1 MNHPLR
7 RLLAALLCACTLT
20 AVAAPPKVL
29 RVAFNAAETG
39 FDPAKISDIYS
50 RTVTPHIFEA
60 LYTYDPLARPF
71 KIKPLTAAGMPET
84 SADFRDWTI
93 RVQPGITYADDPVFK
108 GVKRELVAA
117 DYVYAIKRL
126 IDPANKSPVG
136 STIQDLDIVGLN
148 ALRDETVAK
157 AIAFDYDREVE
168 GLRTLDRYTL
178 KITLERPR
186 PRLLQIL
193 AASDLVGG
201 TAREVVEHYG
211 DDIMAHPV
219 GTGPF
224 RLVQWR
230 RSSLIVLERNPDYRE
245 RLYDAEPGPDDVDG
259 QEILARLKG
268 KRLPMVDRVEVS
280 IITEEQPRWLTF
292 LNGGLDLSAI
302 PSVAIAQAIPN
313 NRLAPN
319 LAKKGIRHYRSL
331 NADGVY
337 TFFNMEDP
345 MVGGIT
351 PAQVA
356 LRRALSLSLN
366 VPKLIS
372 QLYRN
377 QGIPSQSLFIP
388 WCSGYDP
395 DFKSEMGDYDPSRA
409 KALLDLY
416 GFKDRGWRRLPRAAR
431 RLAAGHRDR
440 DPARPVQPPVRRSL
454 AEGLRRRRHPRELL
468 RRAVVG
474 AAESG
479 LRRQAA
485 DVDPGGLGRQPGRAG
500 HDAVLLQQAD
510 RQRRQLRALPQ
521 PGDGPHLRRSGTP
534 ARRPRAR
541 RPVLPGQAHRYR
553 ADALQ
558 VADAPLQQH
567 PGLQVS
573 DRLPPAAVLDRVVAS
588 GGHPEGRGAMKCLS
602 ALVLGLAVLAQQP
615 ALAQAAAKKVLRVA
629 FNTPETS
636 FDPVQISDLY
646 SRTITPHIFEGLYQY
661 DHLARPAVIKP
672 LTAAAMPEVSPDFT
686 TWTVRVTPGI
696 FFADDPAF
704 KGKPRELTARDYVY
718 SILRTAD
725 PANRSEIWTYI
736 ASLKIAGLAAK
747 RQKHLD
753 DKTPFDYDSE
763 PEGLRTLDR
772 YTLQF
777 RLQAPDPRFGSNL
790 ASSDNLGAVAR
801 EVVEFYGARIGEH
814 PVGTGPFRLK
824 SWRRS
829 SMIVLERNPDYRG
842 RFYDAEP
849 AADDVEGQAILARLR
864 GKRLP
869 IVDEVQISIIDE
881 DQPMWL
887 SFLNGEIDA
896 LVSKTGSVPGN
907 FVVQA
912 MPGGVLAPNLAKHG
926 IQGRQSVNP
935 DIAITYFNMED
946 PVVGGYTAEKVA
958 LRRAIGLAH
967 GHRPRDQDHPPR
979 PGHPGA
985 VEHRALHH
993 RLRPAFQER
1002 VGRPRPGARERPA
1015 RRLRLSSTATVT
1027 AGATCPTARPL
1038 LLNKATQP
1046 EQIYRQFD
1054 ELFRKN
1060 MEAIRVKVRF
1070 ETGQWPE
1077 HLKKA
1082 RAGKLQIWA
1091 LGSSAA
1097 GTDGQSA
1104 LYRLHGPQ
1112 SGSQNLARFKLA
1124 EFDALYERMARLPDG
1139 PEREAL
1145 FFEAKKI
1152 AVAYMPYKPTVHRIS
1167 TDLWYPWLI
1176 GYRRPPFWN
1185 EWWHMVDVDADMRQ
1199 RAQQ

>member
-1 MNHPLR
+1 M
-7 RLLAALLCACTLT
+7 
-20 AVAAPPKVL
+20 
-29 RVAFNAAETG
+29 
-39 FDPAKISDIYS
+39 
-50 RTVTPHIFEA
+50 
-60 LYTYDPLARPF
+60 
-71 KIKPLTAAGMPET
+71 
-84 SADFRDWTI
+84 
-93 RVQPGITYADDPVFK
+93 K
-108 GVKRELVAA
+108 G
-117 DYVYAIKRL
+117 
-126 IDPANKSPVG
+126 
-136 STIQDLDIVGLN
+136 
-148 ALRDETVAK
+148 
-157 AIAFDYDREVE
+157 
-168 GLRTLDRYTL
+168 
-178 KITLERPR
+178 
-186 PRLLQIL
+186 
-193 AASDLVGG
+193 
-201 TAREVVEHYG
+201 
-211 DDIMAHPV
+211 
-219 GTGPF
+219 
-224 RLVQWR
+224 
-230 RSSLIVLERNPDYRE
+230 
-245 RLYDAEPGPDDVDG
+245 
-259 QEILARLKG
+259 
-268 KRLPMVDRVEVS
+268 
-280 IITEEQPRWLTF
+280 
-292 LNGGLDLSAI
+292 
-302 PSVAIAQAIPN
+302 
-313 NRLAPN
+313 
-319 LAKKGIRHYRSL
+319 
-331 NADGVY
+331 
-337 TFFNMEDP
+337 
-345 MVGGIT
+345 
-351 PAQVA
+351 
-356 LRRALSLSLN
+356 
-366 VPKLIS
+366 
-372 QLYRN
+372 
-377 QGIPSQSLFIP
+377 
-388 WCSGYDP
+388 
-395 DFKSEMGDYDPSRA
+395 
-409 KALLDLY
+409 
-416 GFKDRGWRRLPRAAR
+416 
-431 RLAAGHRDR
+431 
-440 DPARPVQPPVRRSL
+440 
-454 AEGLRRRRHPRELL
+454 
-468 RRAVVG
+468 
-474 AAESG
+474 
-479 LRRQAA
+479 
-485 DVDPGGLGRQPGRAG
+485 
-500 HDAVLLQQAD
+500 
-510 RQRRQLRALPQ
+510 
-521 PGDGPHLRRSGTP
+521 
-534 ARRPRAR
+534 
-541 RPVLPGQAHRYR
+541 
-553 ADALQ
+553 
-558 VADAPLQQH
+558 
-567 PGLQVS
+567 
-573 DRLPPAAVLDRVVAS
+573 
-588 GGHPEGRGAMKCLS
+588 LS

-615 ALAQAAAKKVLRVA
+615 ALGQTAAKKVLRVA

-704 KGKPRELTARDYVY
+704 KGKRRELTARDYVY

-777 RLQAPDPRFGSNL
+777 RLLAPDPRFGNNL

-801 EVVEFYGARIGEH
+801 EVVEFYGAHIGEH

-849 AADDVEGQAILARLR
+849 AADDAEGQAILARLR

-869 IVDEVQISIIDE
+869 IVDEVQVSIIDE

-896 LVSKTGSVPGN
+896 LVSKSGSVPGN

-926 IQGRQSVNP
+926 IQGRQEVNA

-946 PVVGGYTAEKVA
+946 PVVGGYSAEKVA
-958 LRRAIGLAH
+958 LRRAIGLAMDIEREIRIIRRGQAIPAQSNIVPFTTGYDPH
-967 GHRPRDQDHPPR
+967 FKSESGDHD
-979 PGHPGA
+979 
-985 VEHRALHH
+985 
-993 RLRPAFQER
+993 
-1002 VGRPRPGARERPA
+1002 PA
-1015 RRLRLSSTATVT
+1015 RANALLDLYGYLDRDGDGWRDLPDGS
-1027 AGATCPTARPL
+1027 PL

-1060 MEAIRVKVRF
+1060 MEAIRIKVRF

-1124 EFDALYERMARLPDG
+1124 AFDALYDRMARLPDG
-1139 PEREAL
+1139 PQREAL

-1152 AVAYMPYKPTVHRIS
+1152 AIAYMPYKPTVHRIS
-1167 TDLWYPWLI
+1167 TDLWYPWVI